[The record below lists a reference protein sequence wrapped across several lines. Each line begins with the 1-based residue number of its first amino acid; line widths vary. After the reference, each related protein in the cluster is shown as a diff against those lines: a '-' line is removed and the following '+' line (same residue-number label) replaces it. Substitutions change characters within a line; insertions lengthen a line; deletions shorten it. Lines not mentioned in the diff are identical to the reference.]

1 MENLCHTLAG
11 VVLARA
17 GLDRTT
23 PLATATLVL
32 ASNLPDVDI
41 LTVWWGDL
49 AYLEH
54 HRGITHSVLG
64 LALQGPILA
73 GAVVLFDRLARLPRR
88 PGAEPARFGRLLVV
102 ALVGL
107 FVHLLL
113 DWTNMYGVRPLLPFA
128 ETWFYGDIV
137 FIVDPWLWLV
147 LGGALFVSARQGW
160 LTNVV
165 WGLVF
170 AAMAAAVTLSLGLHP
185 DESGGIVAVAIW
197 AILLVGLLAARARWP
212 DAPAQALSRAAL
224 VGVVGYWALLGLA
237 HAAAARELET
247 VHRGQGSTVVAAPT
261 LMRPD
266 RWRGYSVTDTEIRAS
281 QVLLGRGVRD
291 KAVYDRNLDDP
302 RVQAAL
308 RTCPGSVA
316 LAFNRLLYAEVTRA
330 DDAGDAVAL
339 RDARFAT
346 VPGRP
351 DFATTTV
358 PLDVSGDPAADNRPC
373 PRGVWP
379 W

>member
-1 MENLCHTLAG
+1 MAG

-41 LTVWWGDL
+41 LTVWWGEL

-54 HRGITHSVLG
+54 HRGLTHSILG

-73 GAVVLFDRLARLPRR
+73 AGMFAFDRLIRLRRR
-88 PGAEPARFGRLLVV
+88 PDAEPARFGRLTLV
-102 ALVGL
+102 ALIGL

-113 DWTNMYGVRPLLPFA
+113 DWTNMYGIKPFLPFD
-128 ETWFYGDIV
+128 ERWFYGDIV

-147 LGGALFVSARQGW
+147 LGGALYLGGRRAWTS
-160 LTNVV
+160 NIV
-165 WGLVF
+165 WGLLF
-170 AAMAAAVTLSLGLHP
+170 AAMSAAVAFSLGLHP
-185 DESGGIVAVAIW
+185 DESGGPVAVAAW
-197 AILLVGLLAARARWP
+197 AITLTVLLFVRTRWS
-212 DAPAQALSRAAL
+212 DAPGQALARVAL
-224 VGVVGYWALLGLA
+224 AGVVAYWALLGAA
-237 HAAAARELET
+237 HAVVLRTLE
-247 VHRGQGSTVVAAPT
+247 STKPDSASVTVAAPT

-266 RWRGYSVTDTEIRAS
+266 RWRGFTVTDTEIRAS
-281 QVLLGRGVRD
+281 QILLGRGARA
-291 KAVYDRNLDDP
+291 KAVFNRNLDDP

-316 LAFNRLLYAEVTRA
+316 LAFNRLLYADVLEAESGRSTV
-330 DDAGDAVAL
+330 GL

-351 DFATTTV
+351 DFATTFV
-358 PLDVSGDPAADNRPC
+358 PLDAAGQPATDDRPC

>member
-23 PLATATLVL
+23 PLATATLVV

-41 LTVWWGDL
+41 ITVWWGDL

-54 HRGITHSVLG
+54 HRGITHSILG

-73 GAVVLFDRLARLPRR
+73 GFMIAFDRLIRLRR
-88 PGAEPARFGRLLVV
+88 QPEAAAARFWRLTLV

-113 DWTNMYGVRPLLPFA
+113 DWTNTYGIKPFLPFS
-128 ETWFYGDIV
+128 ERWFYGDVV

-147 LGGALFVSARQGW
+147 LGGALYVGARRAW
-160 LTNVV
+160 SSNIV

-170 AAMAAAVTLSLGLHP
+170 GAMAAAVAFSLGLHP
-185 DESGGIVAVAIW
+185 DESGGPVAVAVW
-197 AILLVGLLAARARWP
+197 AIVLSILLAVRARWNDVP
-212 DAPAQALSRAAL
+212 GRTVARAAL
-224 VGVVGYWALLGLA
+224 AAVVAYWALLGVA
-237 HAAAARELET
+237 HEVAIRTLDSARPQSAATA
-247 VHRGQGSTVVAAPT
+247 VAAPT

-266 RWRGYSVTDTEIRAS
+266 RWRGFSVTDTEIRTS
-281 QVLLGRGVRD
+281 QVLLGRGVSERT
-291 KAVYDRNLDDP
+291 VFGRNLDDP

-316 LAFNRLLYAEVTRA
+316 LAFSRLLYADVAESDEGR
-330 DDAGDAVAL
+330 GAVAL

-351 DFATTTV
+351 DFATIFV
-358 PLDVSGDPAADNRPC
+358 PLDAAGQPAADDRPC

>member
-23 PLATATLVL
+23 PLATATLIV

-41 LTVWWGDL
+41 ITVWWGDL

-54 HRGITHSVLG
+54 HRGITHSILG

-73 GAVVLFDRLARLPRR
+73 GLMIAFDRLVRLRR
-88 PGAEPARFGRLLVV
+88 QPAAERARFWRLVAV

-107 FVHLLL
+107 FVHLIL
-113 DWTNMYGVRPLLPFA
+113 DWTNTYGIKPFLPFS
-128 ETWFYGDIV
+128 ERWFYGDIV

-147 LGGALFVSARQGW
+147 LGGALYLGASRAW
-160 LTNVV
+160 SSNIM
-165 WGLVF
+165 WGLIF
-170 AAMAAAVTLSLGLHP
+170 GAMAAAVAFSLGLHP
-185 DESGGIVAVAIW
+185 DESGGPVAVGVW
-197 AILLVGLLAARARWP
+197 AIVLAILLAARARWNV
-212 DAPAQALSRAAL
+212 AAGRAVARVALA
-224 VGVVGYWALLGLA
+224 GVVAYWALLGAA
-237 HAAAARELET
+237 HAVAIRTLDSASSK
-247 VHRGQGSTVVAAPT
+247 STATTVAAPT

-266 RWRGYSVTDTEIRAS
+266 RWRGFYVTDTEIRTS
-281 QVLLGRGVRD
+281 QVLLGRGISE
-291 KAVYDRNLDDP
+291 KTAFGRNLDDP

-316 LAFNRLLYAEVTRA
+316 LAFNRLLYADVAES
-330 DDAGDAVAL
+330 DDGRGAVAL

-351 DFATTTV
+351 DFATTFV
-358 PLDVSGDPAADNRPC
+358 PLDAAGQPAVDDRPC